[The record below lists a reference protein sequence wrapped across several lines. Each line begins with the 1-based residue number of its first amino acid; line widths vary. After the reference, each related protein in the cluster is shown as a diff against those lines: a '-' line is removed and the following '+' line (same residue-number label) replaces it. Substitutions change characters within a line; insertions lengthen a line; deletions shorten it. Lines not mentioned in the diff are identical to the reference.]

1 MPVKKPVT
9 LNFTT
14 TTSVIFPLFGQ
25 RREQPA
31 RFLQLLASRS
41 FNVKVS
47 TGLKKDDGPSNTS
60 NNRMNF

>member
-9 LNFTT
+9 LNFKT

-25 RREQPA
+25 RRERPA
-31 RFLQLLASRS
+31 RFLLASRS

-47 TGLKKDDGPSNTS
+47 TGLKKDDGPSSMS

>member
-9 LNFTT
+9 LNFKT

-31 RFLQLLASRS
+31 RS

>member
-9 LNFTT
+9 LNFKT

-31 RFLQLLASRS
+31 RS

-47 TGLKKDDGPSNTS
+47 TGLKKDDGPSNQATIE
-60 NNRMNF
+60 